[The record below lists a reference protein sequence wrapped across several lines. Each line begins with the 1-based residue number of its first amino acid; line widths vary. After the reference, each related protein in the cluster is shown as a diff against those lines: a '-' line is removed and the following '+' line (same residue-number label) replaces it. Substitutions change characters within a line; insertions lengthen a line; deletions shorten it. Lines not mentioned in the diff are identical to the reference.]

1 MPTCFSSSKIRC
13 VCPVPGRLAPCLFSL
28 PPLHSAAKQMT
39 TRYPNSY
46 VLNVLADDHPGII
59 AAVTSAVQHL
69 GGNIDAF
76 SQSVLAGYF
85 TLITVVSF
93 ADPIEP
99 DKLAAEVRGN
109 TNTGYQVLARKFVP
123 PATRKPAGPV
133 DRFVLTAFGKDK
145 PGIVRHFSQYLAG
158 KDINIVDLFCQR
170 HADDFLLIG
179 ELEIPVKLD
188 LAPLQAELE
197 AVAAQE
203 KFTVK
208 LQHENIFVATNQL
221 RLPHTLER

>member
-1 MPTCFSSSKIRC
+1 
-13 VCPVPGRLAPCLFSL
+13 
-28 PPLHSAAKQMT
+28 MT
-39 TRYPNSY
+39 TRYPNAY

-59 AAVTSAVQHL
+59 AAVTNTVQRL

-99 DKLAAEVRGN
+99 DTLAAEVRCGE
-109 TNTGYQVLARKFVP
+109 TAAGFQALARKYVP
-123 PATRKPAGPV
+123 PATRKPVGPV

-158 KDINIVDLFCQR
+158 KDINILDLYCQR

-179 ELEIPVKLD
+179 ELEIPVSLD

-203 KFTVK
+203 QFTVK
-208 LQHENIFVATNQL
+208 LQHENIFLATNQI
-221 RLPHTLER
+221 RMK